1 MNIFCKPKAGS
12 ALAAVSPAVGVPQQ
26 ADNVNQNSGSFG
38 FCPEKKI
45 TWQILE
51 LDCAVWSPQMPC
63 IITVVSKIK
72 ELEQNCEQANT
83 EVPLIAS
90 GVKALYCKPWN
101 PPICISFH
109 SCSLCLPQSH
119 LAQWWCSIFPLMSQ
133 PCPPMRSE
141 VCMLKNQMQ
150 QSMEVTSLDLSCC
163 WAILIWTGFKHCFL
177 PQFFHLFSW
186 IHSWSGTCHECFLY
200 LHYFLSFTSLKDK
213 TKHQNE
219 TLRESFS
226 QNFLLCSSPS
236 HRDVLQ
242 LPTRVPISVSPP
254 AGRAVLGSICH
265 VGTGVSTEA
274 HRRSL
279 QIL

>member
-133 PCPPMRSE
+133 PCPPHEIWSVHAQKSNATE
-141 VCMLKNQMQ
+141 HGSYLTWSLMLLGNTHLNWFQALLFASVFPSVLMN
-150 QSMEVTSLDLSCC
+150 SFLEWNMSWMFSLFALLFVFH
-163 WAILIWTGFKHCFL
+163 ILKR
-177 PQFFHLFSW
+177 
-186 IHSWSGTCHECFLY
+186 
-200 LHYFLSFTSLKDK
+200 
-213 TKHQNE
+213 QN
-219 TLRESFS
+219 
-226 QNFLLCSSPS
+226 
-236 HRDVLQ
+236 
-242 LPTRVPISVSPP
+242 
-254 AGRAVLGSICH
+254 
-265 VGTGVSTEA
+265 
-274 HRRSL
+274 
-279 QIL
+279 